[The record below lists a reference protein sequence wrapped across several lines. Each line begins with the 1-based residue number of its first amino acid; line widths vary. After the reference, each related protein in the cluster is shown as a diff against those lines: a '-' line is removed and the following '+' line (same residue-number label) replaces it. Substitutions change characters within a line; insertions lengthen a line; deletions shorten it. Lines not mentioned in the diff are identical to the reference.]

1 MVSYSPAILM
11 EGTGHVKIGTFKY
24 IPGLIGKVGNN
35 EVDTG
40 AGLSSIY
47 SEMEIGDYVTDAVSK
62 EFKFIGYRLDQRS
75 SLEISG
81 NILEYSCYY
90 VGMTTA
96 DVTAKIEFIVISN
109 NDGNATQIYRKIH
122 EGSYKSSKHTTMEL
136 IPGIHEGLR
145 KCIKNFVEDAQ
156 REKVL

>member
-1 MVSYSPAILM
+1 M
-11 EGTGHVKIGTFKY
+11 
-24 IPGLIGKVGNN
+24 
-35 EVDTG
+35 DTG
-40 AGLSSIY
+40 VGLSPIY

-62 EFKFIGYRLDQRS
+62 ELKFIGYRLDQSS

-96 DVTAKIEFIVISN
+96 DVTARIEFIVISTK
-109 NDGNATQIYRKIH
+109 DGKVTQVYRKVH
-122 EGSYKSSKHTTMEL
+122 EGSYKSSKHTTTDL